1 MMWDRWEKVMT
12 ESVKIEK
19 LNQQLKLVV
28 GFIFV
33 CLLCLAVATPAVAA
47 PPNKEKGPNCS
58 DTIDNDNDG
67 LIDGDDPDCGG
78 SDDGGST
85 GGNAVFHV
93 SVIAG
98 DEAPWST
105 GSYPTDCA
113 AYAPADG
120 KSYSAKFPR
129 HLQCV
134 PQCWIPLFNDKFL
147 TDDLVLSVRT
157 RKGRFVG
164 LTITGQDWIGG
175 DGIMHESDQ
184 IPLNIPIL
192 ADISGGF
199 KIPVNKDVTIHRLKG
214 HLGGPRVEVA
224 GEIHIGELMYSPC
237 ILGSDCPSTGNSD
250 YPDECLQ

>member
-1 MMWDRWEKVMT
+1 MT

-78 SDDGGST
+78 SDDTSSS
-85 GGNAVFHV
+85 GGNTVFHV
-93 SVIAG
+93 SVLTENETNPGSTA
-98 DEAPWST
+98 WST
-105 GSYPTDCA
+105 ASDTKNCA

-120 KSYSAKFPR
+120 KSYTAQFPR

-134 PQCWIPLFNDKFL
+134 RQCWIWLNVNGYNL
-147 TDDLVLSVRT
+147 TDDIVLSVLS
-157 RKGRFVG
+157 RKGRFIG

-175 DGIMHESDQ
+175 DGFMHESDQ
-184 IPLNIPIL
+184 VPLDVPIP
-192 ADISGGF
+192 ADISAGF
-199 KIPVNKDVTIHRLKG
+199 TIPVNKDVAIHRLKG

-224 GEIHIGELMYSPC
+224 GVIHVGELMYSPC